1 MALAVISDIHGNIAA
16 LEAVLADIDRR
27 GISNIVNLGDSL
39 SGPFDA
45 HATAD
50 RLMALDLVT
59 VRGNHD
65 RQLFDRP
72 KEKMGNWEK
81 WVIDDL
87 TSEHLEWLKS
97 HPLTAEAYGAFLC
110 HATPESDEVNWLDR
124 RGPDDRLV
132 ARDLVDVLP
141 FAEGLPHRLFLCG
154 HTHTPRVVRLD
165 ADRMVVNAGSV
176 GCPAYLDT
184 RMEPNFIHQTGTPDA
199 RYAIVEDRDGQWYA
213 DLIAVPYVARDMA
226 RLACAKGADQW
237 AQAVTT
243 GWFA

>member
-16 LEAVLADIDRR
+16 LEAVLADIARR
-27 GISNIVNLGDSL
+27 GISDIVNLGDSL

-45 HATAD
+45 PATAD

-72 KEKMGNWEK
+72 KEDMGNWEK

-87 TSEHLEWLKS
+87 TPRHLEWLKS

-110 HATPESDEVNWLDR
+110 HATPERDDVNWLER
-124 RGPDDRLV
+124 RGPEDRLV
-132 ARDLVDVLP
+132 ARDLAEVKR
-141 FAEGLPHRLFLCG
+141 FADGLQHRVFLCG
-154 HTHTPRVVRLD
+154 HTHVQRAVRLD
-165 ADRMVVNAGSV
+165 ANRMIVNPGSV

-184 RMEPNFIHQTGTPDA
+184 RTKPHFVEQSGAPDA
-199 RYAIVEDRDGQWYA
+199 RYAIVEEREGQWCA
-213 DLIAVPYVARDMA
+213 DLIAVPYDASAMVDLAR
-226 RLACAKGADQW
+226 AKGADSW